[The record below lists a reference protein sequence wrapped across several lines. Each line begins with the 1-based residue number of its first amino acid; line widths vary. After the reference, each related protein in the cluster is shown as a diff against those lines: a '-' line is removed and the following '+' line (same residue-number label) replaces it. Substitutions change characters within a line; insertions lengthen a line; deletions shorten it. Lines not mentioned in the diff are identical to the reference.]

1 MLTQT
6 FPRPANW
13 SQIQTGTLSISTIPG
28 NHGGTYSKQYF
39 YQSVVIYHGRIKA
52 SSTLCA
58 DGVFKR
64 ANQLCWHSQLVKT
77 KEVKMLELCFSILKL
92 HLIGFHIY
100 HLWYQNRSNWTW
112 ILTLFLGCITTLLA
126 GSNVVVNGRILGPP
140 LFLIYIDDL
149 PNTDHAPAP
158 NAPLPHCI
166 QLCRYT
172 ASSSDRLAVIW
183 NQNIACVHIILQS
196 SKFIEYPQWEMLQS
210 VSIWKQVTKQ
220 IKIDITES
228 LEVGRTGYSTESNEG

>member
-1 MLTQT
+1 MM
-6 FPRPANW
+6 
-13 SQIQTGTLSISTIPG
+13 
-28 NHGGTYSKQYF
+28 SKPQ
-39 YQSVVIYHGRIKA
+39 
-52 SSTLCA
+52 
-58 DGVFKR
+58 
-64 ANQLCWHSQLVKT
+64 QLNLDPDF
-77 KEVKMLELCFSILKL
+77 FS
-92 HLIGFHIY
+92 
-100 HLWYQNRSNWTW
+100 
-112 ILTLFLGCITTLLA
+112 TLLA